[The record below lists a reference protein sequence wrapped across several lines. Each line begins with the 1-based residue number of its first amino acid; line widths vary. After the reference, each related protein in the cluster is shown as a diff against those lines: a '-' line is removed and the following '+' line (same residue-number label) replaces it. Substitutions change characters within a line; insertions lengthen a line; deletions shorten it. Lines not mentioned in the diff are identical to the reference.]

1 VKETHE
7 STIDTAEVWRPPLNL
22 NAFSS
27 RSDFSID
34 EKSLQEIL
42 KSIEKESVE
51 LKKYLTEE
59 RKLTR
64 ESCEILR
71 EVLKHLKTSFE
82 ITPVTLNSKEK
93 PVKTVLNEKGEL
105 VLFYGEKRV
114 DSKPL
119 EEYDPEVVMAIMGM
133 VLPKLEKTLK
143 DYKYKVQRRTSLFEK
158 VKAELKNLFK
168 AFYSSELRK
177 EES

>member
-1 VKETHE
+1 
-7 STIDTAEVWRPPLNL
+7 
-22 NAFSS
+22 
-27 RSDFSID
+27 
-34 EKSLQEIL
+34 
-42 KSIEKESVE
+42 
-51 LKKYLTEE
+51 
-59 RKLTR
+59 
-64 ESCEILR
+64 
-71 EVLKHLKTSFE
+71 
-82 ITPVTLNSKEK
+82 
-93 PVKTVLNEKGEL
+93 
-105 VLFYGEKRV
+105 LFYGEKRV